1 MSAVRTVAVLGAG
14 HGGLAAAADLSLRG
28 FDVRLHARNPAR
40 LEQIREAGGITIR
53 GIHEAFVS
61 TVRTTTDVAAA
72 VDGADLVM
80 LVVPS
85 VAHAFYARE
94 LAAVLTPDSLVFL
107 NPGHTCGG
115 LHFVHELRNA
125 GYADEVRT
133 CEAVTLTYIC
143 RLASPAVVDVFAY
156 TRRLAFAA
164 FPGRNIQ
171 ALHALLQPLFPELE
185 PASSVLETALT
196 NINAV
201 FHPTGMILNTGWIE
215 HTGGDFLFYKEG
227 ITEGVGRATAAVD
240 AERMAVAAALAT
252 PAVPFLDT
260 FLRAGLTTPAAAA
273 SGSIAQACRDSE
285 PNRTIKSPS
294 SLDHRYV
301 TEDVGF
307 GLVPFAALGRLA
319 GVETPVIDGLIAL
332 AGAATGVDFWAEG
345 LTLHKMGLGGLSVS
359 GLPGFLQEGR
369 A

>member
-1 MSAVRTVAVLGAG
+1 MTVRTVAILGAG
-14 HGGLAAAADLSLRG
+14 HGGLAAAADLTLRG

-40 LEQIREAGGITIR
+40 LEPIRQAGGITIR
-53 GIHEAFVS
+53 GIHDAFVPDIS
-61 TVRTTTDVAAA
+61 TTTDVAEA
-72 VDGADLVM
+72 VNGADLVM

-85 VAHAFYARE
+85 IAHAFYARK
-94 LAAVLTPDSLVFL
+94 LSAILTPDLPVFL

-115 LHFVHELRNA
+115 LHFVNELRRA
-125 GYADEVRT
+125 GYRDDVQT

-143 RLASPAVVDVFAY
+143 RLASAATVDVFAY
-156 TRRLAFAA
+156 TKRLAFAA
-164 FPGRNIQ
+164 FPGRNVE
-171 ALHALLQPLFPELE
+171 ALHAILQPLFPELE

-240 AERMAVAAALAT
+240 AERMAVAAALMT

-260 FLRAGLTTPAAAA
+260 FLRAGLTTPEAAG
-273 SGSIAQACRDSE
+273 SGSIAQACRESE
-285 PNRTIKSPS
+285 PNRTIRSPA

-319 GVETPVIDGLIAL
+319 GVKTPVIDGLIAL
-332 AGAATGVDFWAEG
+332 AGAATGTDFWAEG
-345 LTLHKMGLGGLSVS
+345 LTLDKMGLAGVSVAD
-359 GLPGFLQEGR
+359 LPAFLREGR
-369 A
+369 P